1 MASADEIFSQIEQSK
16 VKALFDRVDSNH
28 DGKLTADELIKLCA
42 EFGHEMAPER
52 AAEII
57 SKHSDGSNA
66 IDWEH
71 FCKALAAVLVKIKGA
86 VVLVSMYRA
95 MDKDGS
101 GHITEG
107 DLKKLAADAGLDVPQ
122 EKIAEFVSSCPKGA
136 DGKIAVRDF
145 AKALVQHLRN
155 R

>member
-1 MASADEIFSQIEQSK
+1 MASADEIFSQLEQTK

-42 EFGHEMAPER
+42 EFGHEMPAER

-57 SKHSDGSNA
+57 SKHSDGSNS

-71 FCKALAAVLVKIKGA
+71 FCKALATVLVKIKGA
-86 VVLVSMYRA
+86 VVLVSLFRA
-95 MDKDGS
+95 AEKDGS
-101 GHITEG
+101 GKITGEQ
-107 DLKKLAADAGLDVPQ
+107 LKKLAAEAGVEVPP
-122 EKIAEFVSSCPKGA
+122 EKIAELVAQHSGG
-136 DGKIAVRDF
+136 DGTITFREF
-145 AKALVQHLRN
+145 IKALVLHLRS